1 MNPRLKFFVVDKGDE
16 ILVNKAD
23 FVFSF
28 AVFKHIGSLSHYES
42 ALRYFCNL
50 AKVGG
55 SLALNLYI
63 QDYYD
68 KESSRETNNFENFSI
83 RSDFSDFHKQD
94 TNWSGVYISRRWIE
108 VFLRTQ
114 GVVIKQAYQHNT
126 KVKPGNMWLICEKV
140 SMALEPEG

>member
-1 MNPRLKFFVVDKGDE
+1 LNPRLKFFVVDKGDE

-42 ALRYFCNL
+42 ALGYFCNL

-140 SMALEPEG
+140 STALEPES